1 MKLDFINNPKIT
13 IIKIIAIAFVTVVY
27 SFGGIILSAI
37 ANKYMINMFY
47 DRTNEEL
54 EKKSTFQHL
63 GETTVILALLG
74 IIAYIGKNILQ
85 EIPFPLEGIDNF
97 EYMNLK
103 EVSSGALIL
112 WILLNYSPILANK
125 IKIIRSRLHLLI

>member
-1 MKLDFINNPKIT
+1 MKLNFINNPKIT
-13 IIKIIAIAFVTVVY
+13 IIKIIAIAFVTVIY
-27 SFGGIILSAI
+27 SFGGILLSAI
-37 ANKYMINMFY
+37 ANKYIINIFY
-47 DRTNEEL
+47 DRTDEEL
-54 EKKSTFQHL
+54 EKKSTFQHF

-103 EVSSGALIL
+103 EVSTGALIL